1 MSNDTDHTPED
12 DPIQEQL
19 VKLSDALARA
29 GWKLTNLTLEPDP
42 DQCDQFDSSILRT
55 EE

>member
-29 GWKLTNLTLEPDP
+29 GWKLTNLTIEPDRSQDP
-42 DQCDQFDSSILRT
+42 QFESGALT
-55 EE
+55 TGE

>member
-19 VKLSDALARA
+19 FKLRDALARA
-29 GWKLTNLTLEPDP
+29 GWKLTNLTLERDP
-42 DQCDQFDSSILRT
+42 SQEPQFESAVFT
-55 EE
+55 TKE